1 MAAWTVFGCSP
12 PRGAACTPSPSLP
25 PQPFPPQNPPQPPS
39 GPELFL
45 SADHHPQSHPRRFR
59 TTRPRRVL
67 SGLHYVSSR
76 VCIQTLCAIIHRSR
90 ATASLYSFDRV
101 LLLLSG
107 SCYDTISEMDI
118 SPRCCLMSVAPTLV
132 PFRFATRPREISHRR
147 LALACSP
154 AQPLG
159 HFRYRSIIQG
169 RRFHDK
175 LYPSA
180 LMLVLPLR
188 ARGNL
193 PPARSSLS
201 AFVGFLS
208 NTGTGTGML

>member
-1 MAAWTVFGCSP
+1 MAAWPAFGR
-12 PRGAACTPSPSLP
+12 PRHAALPACAPRPCLPSP
-25 PQPFPPQNPPQPPS
+25 QNYPQPPS
-39 GPELFL
+39 DPEHVL
-45 SADHHPQSHPRRFR
+45 SADHRPQSPPRRFR
-59 TTRPRRVL
+59 TTRSRRVP
-67 SGLHYVSSR
+67 SGLHYVSSLVVSRPSAQLSTAR
-76 VCIQTLCAIIHRSR
+76 V
-90 ATASLYSFDRV
+90 LYSFDRV

>member
-118 SPRCCLMSVAPTLV
+118 SQDTASCPSHRRTLAP
-132 PFRFATRPREISHRR
+132 PFRSTTRPKEISHRR
-147 LALACSP
+147 LARVQPCS
-154 AQPLG
+154 ATGPLPIPFN
-159 HFRYRSIIQG
+159 HTR
-169 RRFHDK
+169 
-175 LYPSA
+175 A
-180 LMLVLPLR
+180 PL
-188 ARGNL
+188 
-193 PPARSSLS
+193 S
-201 AFVGFLS
+201 
-208 NTGTGTGML
+208 